1 MKVIVCG
8 AGLVGSTIA
17 RQLAAEGNE
26 VTMIDV
32 SAERANK
39 AAESYDLRAIVGHAS
54 HPDVLEQ
61 AGASDADMLI
71 AVTFADEVNMVACE
85 VAHALFNVPTKIA
98 RIRAQG
104 YLRPEWSD
112 LFNEKHI
119 SIDFIISPEIEVA
132 RAIHR
137 RILTPGAFDMIPFA
151 GDRLRLVGI
160 RLEEDCPVLNTP
172 LRQLTGLFPDLALN
186 ICGIIR
192 QGAMLVPDADDHLQ
206 ADDEI
211 YICVLSAHLTR
222 AMRIFG
228 HEEREARRIVLS
240 GGGNIGLFLA
250 REIQESQP
258 SVLLKIIEANRER
271 AEHIAS
277 TLKNAVVLHGDA
289 LDQDIQQEAKVG
301 AAETII
307 AMTNDDE
314 VNILTSLLAKQA
326 GAQRAITLV
335 NNPAYDTLIGSLGVD
350 VVVNP
355 RSTTVS
361 SILQHV
367 RRGRIRAVHSLY
379 DGAAEAIEA
388 EAQQTSALV
397 GKPLSELDLPDGLKI
412 GAILRGDT
420 VEIARGDSEIE
431 AGDRVIL
438 FARRDAVKKV
448 EKLFAVR
455 LEFF

>member
-192 QGAMLVPDADDHLQ
+192 HGAMLVPDADDHLE

-228 HEEREARRIVLS
+228 HEEREARRIVLA

-277 TLKNAVVLHGDA
+277 TLKNAVVLHGDT

-335 NNPAYDTLIGSLGVD
+335 NNPAYDTLIGSLGID